1 MHSHFV
7 FSEKP
12 VKCGRRMKA
21 ILKYKTKTSC
31 MSRNSSKVSNQNKQ
45 GMFFRPKFAQNWM
58 FGSEFQKSE
67 SGFLIGF
74 SKILLCQFLD
84 KTDNFGFFGPRLRK
98 NELWCQNYEDLSS
111 DSESAPPRYYVCQFL
126 GKTDNFDFLTPN
138 LPKNGFRVVNSGN

>member
-45 GMFFRPKFAQNWM
+45 GMFFRPKFAQNEM

-67 SGFLIGF
+67 SGFLISF
-74 SKILLCQFLD
+74 SKILRVPIFRQNGQFWLFWPTFAQ
-84 KTDNFGFFGPRLRK
+84 KWTLMSELWRSKFGFRISSSKILCVPISRQNGQ
-98 NELWCQNYEDLSS
+98 LWLSHLKF
-111 DSESAPPRYYVCQFL
+111 AQKRI
-126 GKTDNFDFLTPN
+126 
-138 LPKNGFRVVNSGN
+138 